1 MDLIFEKLKYAVTHL
16 EILHDV
22 FQNSANF
29 SGQEEFDR
37 DIYIENTNK
46 FNNLVNELG
55 LEKQLYGQ
63 HGRQMI
69 LADLIEY
76 IYLGRGY
83 YSMQKRGDKK
93 QKQAKQRFIKL
104 ILYLVNL
111 LMTYETLTVSQGL
124 RKKFL
129 KKLSLQI
136 PEIKNEELFSEL
148 LKHSG
153 EIGLPEKITKG
164 SKKLNDYFD
173 SMLPKTAGGLW
184 HELLL
189 FIFLLRNDVGY
200 IIPLL
205 LTQRLISLKR
215 NIIPPDFLIITH
227 DKHIYGVEVGRTKEI
242 QSAIFSLKTSI
253 PIAAVDTRNSRS
265 SDRCPICHRWL
276 QFCDYVIE
284 KYSDFDSKISKPEI
298 RCLEIGC
305 NLYSTEQIA
314 EGLCPYTKYSRNLA
328 RSYSYARH
336 KFANGLHYHYKCVLD
351 NLPQR
356 IKSTVISANDTIAL
370 KTHYPFYSG
379 LEELIMKES

>member
-1 MDLIFEKLKYAVTHL
+1 METIFKKLKYSIKHL
-16 EILHDV
+16 EILHQV
-22 FQNSANF
+22 FRNSANF
-29 SGQEEFDR
+29 SDQEQVDR
-37 DIYIENTNK
+37 NIYLKNMKK
-46 FNNLVNELG
+46 FRKVANELG
-55 LEKQLYGQ
+55 LKEQLYAQ

-69 LADLIEY
+69 LSDLIEY
-76 IYLGRGY
+76 IYLGRCY
-83 YSMQKRGDKK
+83 YAMQQKGDKK
-93 QKQAKQRFIKL
+93 QTQAKQRFVKL

-111 LMTYETLTVSQGL
+111 LMTYETITVSENL
-124 RKKFL
+124 RKNFL
-129 KKLSLQI
+129 NNLTKI

-173 SMLPKTAGGLW
+173 SILPKTAGGLW

-284 KYSDFDSKISKPEI
+284 KYSDFSFKIPKKEVK
-298 RCLEIGC
+298 CLKECDI
-305 NLYSTEQIA
+305 YSEEEKA
-314 EGLCPYTKYSRNLA
+314 KGACPHTKYKRNRAPTLPHTQHD
-328 RSYSYARH
+328 YADG
-336 KFANGLHYHYKCVLD
+336 KYHYHYRCVLENVGKAMRDKIINVRD
-351 NLPQR
+351 NTS
-356 IKSTVISANDTIAL
+356 I

-379 LEELIMKES
+379 LEELIQKET